1 MANTFKNSISGSIG
15 TTETTVYTTPPSNTT
30 TVIGIAV
37 ANRVAT
43 DIRVDVKIY
52 DNSASRNIF
61 LCTGSLVPVG
71 SNLVLV
77 GGEQKV
83 VLEQNDYLTLK
94 SNTASSADIIVSV
107 LEIS

>member
-1 MANTFKNSISGSIG
+1 MTIFFFQIIKVRVEACDIRFF
-15 TTETTVYTTPPSNTT
+15 
-30 TVIGIAV
+30 V
-37 ANRVAT
+37 ANFIVYSS

-52 DNSASRNIF
+52 DSSASQNIF

-94 SNTASSADIIVSV
+94 SNIASSADIIVSV